1 MTKETAMFDFDL
13 WLSSR
18 PVRLVHG
25 AGSPDTGGC
34 WMSALSLYSGD
45 RWSDHPAC
53 VDGPTRRLCIAIN
66 DMLPD
71 DESRGRVIGPRLLD
85 PVGTVGD
92 ADATERRLWIL
103 VDAAVRIWAPLALDA
118 SGRKDHA
125 ARLRALPETTR
136 DNGAAARATSLA
148 ADAAEAAAYASADAA
163 EAAAYASAPRAY
175 ARAASLAAAEAAASR
190 AAADAAA
197 LAAYA
202 DAARAADARERFV
215 VTHMIPV
222 LDRMLAV
229 GSRVPVEMRCEVAA
243 LDRCV
248 QRAVTQ

>member
-1 MTKETAMFDFDL
+1 MFDFDL

-18 PVRLVHG
+18 PVRLVNG
-25 AGSPDTGGC
+25 PGSPDTGGC

-136 DNGAAARATSLA
+136 DNGAAA
-148 ADAAEAAAYASADAA
+148 DAA
-163 EAAAYASAPRAY
+163 
-175 ARAASLAAAEAAASR
+175 ARAASLS
-190 AAADAAA
+190 AADAAA

-202 DAARAADARERFV
+202 LAAADALAAYALAAADALAAYALAAAADDARERFV